1 MTFKELR
8 YVRDH
13 IDTMLPED
21 HNDHVDNWKSLLPIL
36 SMYKDVVS
44 GLEIVLYEL
53 KTIVNKMR
61 YVEYDTSALS
71 SDVNYMID
79 AFDKAIEY
87 FEMLF
92 TRLGTPELN
101 AKLSRLKM
109 YRDLMEK
116 VKYGDFNF
124 SRNYNYFREAW
135 LIIDDIIEELP
146 PPPPPPMEIVYTEEW
161 RIIVAEH
168 ELVYVEHFYYEMP
181 YDYEFELKHKEEWY
195 YEMPSDTEFSHVYT
209 ETW

>member
-13 IDTMLPED
+13 IDVMLPED
-21 HNDHVDNWKSLLPIL
+21 HNNHVDNWKTLLGIL

-61 YVEYDTSALS
+61 YVYYGTPAFSE
-71 SDVNYMID
+71 DVNYMID

-92 TRLGTPELN
+92 TRIGTPELE

-109 YRDLMEK
+109 CRDLMEK
-116 VKYGDFNF
+116 VKYGDYNF
-124 SRNYNYFREAW
+124 SRNYNHFREAW
-135 LIIDDIIEELP
+135 LIIDDIVEELP
-146 PPPPPPMEIVYTEEW
+146 PPPAPAMEKVYTEEW
-161 RIIVAEH
+161 EIIVGEY

-181 YDYEFELKHKEEWY
+181 PDYEFELEYKEEW
-195 YEMPSDTEFSHVYT
+195 
-209 ETW
+209 